1 MKEQTGNC
9 DTILIIEDDFD
20 IREALKDA
28 LELEGYHVLTAKNG
42 KEGLETL
49 LTVASP
55 CLVLLDMMMPVM
67 GGREF
72 LHELKKDAT
81 LMPIPVFIV
90 SAIADKVNTDGA
102 VGFIKK
108 PADLD
113 VVLKMVERYCCK
125 PDNPN

>member
-1 MKEQTGNC
+1 MKEKNGNC
-9 DTILIIEDDFD
+9 ETILVIEDDRD
-20 IREALKDA
+20 IREALKES
-28 LELEGYHVLTAKNG
+28 LELEGYHVLAANNG
-42 KEGLETL
+42 KEGLDILKTL
-49 LTVASP
+49 VTP

-72 LHELKKDAT
+72 LNELKKDAT

-90 SAIADKVNTDGA
+90 SAIADKVNTEGA

-125 PDNPN
+125 PDSPK